1 MKKWRLLMRINR
13 LKITNFKN
21 FNGEV
26 EFDFSKNIILLY
38 GANGYGK
45 STIFEAIEWCL
56 TGKIEK
62 YNKSEHDF
70 RLDVSNKLLLGKK
83 DFIVEVKLSFDDF
96 EIIKSFSVGKDI
108 LLSNT
113 SSKII
118 TKENEQIIGMPK
130 CESYLKNIS
139 YGDFSYAKTEYSQ
152 LLKTSYILSQDQIS
166 NFIKS
171 SDGSERY
178 ESLADIMGLKSILT
192 EFENFKNL
200 IIKLNKQTEQLTNEK
215 NEIENKITTS
225 KNFLQVFDQ
234 KEYIRIVSNLRNH
247 NEIKKTISIT
257 EKEIDMLISK
267 KLNNQNSLNHFL
279 KTYNDLNNEIK
290 IMSINQID
298 TLIQM
303 KKNKLKLMSS
313 KINRA
318 NILLEKVKD
327 REKQFLK
334 SKNNTKDIQFTY
346 DDLKENERKINEIKI
361 ENMNFSNINKEI
373 KKIENEIFNLNFIF
387 EYKQFLKKNS
397 SKHTNNILQK
407 DKLTKEFY
415 INDKKQR
422 KRNIWLENLENLG
435 ENEKEILLNRLINGI
450 ENIQDYIKDNNIK
463 ECPICSKVDINLE
476 DKVNENLRSKINI
489 LDKSKERYE
498 KIKFLKDRI
507 YLNDLKIN
515 ESNNK
520 IKEELRIL
528 NKDIFAYQNKI
539 DSYINSSYYD
549 FSNANTSIEEIQE
562 KIDIKSD
569 EIKKLKELEKYNFEI
584 NRLTK
589 ILKNYNIDS
598 KFENI
603 GQFILKIND
612 LININEIRKQKIL
625 LKKNELIH
633 LFEDETKKLEEYKKN
648 LAELKLLN
656 EVDNNISLS
665 NVNIISL
672 EKVLSISKNIEEL
685 NLLKTMITKKTIND
699 NTEKQLEDLNIDL
712 TNMNKKVDYFN
723 GNIKH
728 LEKYKNKKEKLL
740 GENVLDYLNHETFS
754 IKKYFKFLNP
764 LPGESELVFTSKK
777 VNDISIQLV
786 YRKDLSLENGGFSNA
801 EKIMSSG
808 QLNVLALSI
817 FLAINQEQ
825 KLHPFDFV
833 GIDDPIQNMDDVN
846 QFTVCD
852 VLSQIDKQ
860 LIFSTHDKNFL
871 KLFINKNNK
880 SDIIIYNLN
889 SPYMDNDSV
898 EKISF

>member
-1 MKKWRLLMRINR
+1 MRINR
-13 LKITNFKN
+13 VKITNFKN
-21 FNGEV
+21 FNGEL

-96 EIIKSFSVGKDI
+96 EIIKSFSVGKDF

-139 YGDFSYAKTEYSQ
+139 NGDFSYAKTEYSQ

-166 NFIKS
+166 NFVKS

-234 KEYIRIVSNLRNH
+234 KEYLRIVSNLRNH

-303 KKNKLKLMSS
+303 KKTKLKLMSS

-476 DKVNENLRSKINI
+476 DKVSENLRGKINI

-498 KIKFLKDRI
+498 KIKFLKDKI
-507 YLNDLKIN
+507 YLNDLKLN

-549 FSNANTSIEEIQE
+549 VSNANTSIEEIQE
-562 KIDIKSD
+562 KIDIKS
-569 EIKKLKELEKYNFEI
+569 EKIKKLKELEKYNFEI

-589 ILKNYNIDS
+589 ILKNYNLNS
-598 KFENI
+598 KFKNI

-699 NTEKQLEDLNIDL
+699 NTEKQLEDFNIDL
-712 TNMNKKVDYFN
+712 TNINKKVDYFK
-723 GNIKH
+723 GNIEH

-777 VNDISIQLV
+777 VNDISIQLA